1 MITSN
6 VASFIQE
13 RRKTVSKTAVSP
25 AAGQVPA
32 QPVPPQVPGA
42 AAGFRARR
50 RRPGMYA
57 LAVALIAAGGSGG
70 FLAFQ
75 ATGERTAVLA
85 VAHAVQAGDV
95 IKDADLIEAQV
106 QLDPALRP
114 VLAADRGKV
123 VGKRAAVA
131 LTAGSLLTQGQATT
145 RTLVK
150 AGERLVGIGLKA
162 SQMPATRLSPG
173 DRVLVV
179 ATPAEGQATED
190 GKRSEPLQIAARI
203 VKVGEKQA
211 ATGDTVV
218 DVAVPSQFGLVLAA
232 QAATGDVA
240 LVVDAPGGS

>member
-1 MITSN
+1 MS
-6 VASFIQE
+6 
-13 RRKTVSKTAVSP
+13 KTVVPPA

-32 QPVPPQVPGA
+32 QQAPPQIPGA
-42 AAGFRARR
+42 VVGFRARR

-57 LAVALIAAGGSGG
+57 LAIALIAAGGSGG

-75 ATGERTAVLA
+75 ATGERTPVLA
-85 VAHAVQAGDV
+85 VARGVQAGDV

-106 QLDPALRP
+106 QLDPALKP
-114 VLAADRGKV
+114 VLAAERDKV

-131 LTAGSLLTQGQATT
+131 LTPGSLLTQGQATS

-173 DRVLVV
+173 DKVLVV
-179 ATPAEGQATED
+179 ATPAEGQIAGED
-190 GKRSEPLQIAARI
+190 GKRPAPVEIAARI

-211 ATGDTVV
+211 TTGDTVV
-218 DVAVPSQFGLVLAA
+218 DVAVPSQFGSVLAA

-240 LVVDAPGGS
+240 LVVDSPGGS

>member
-1 MITSN
+1 M
-6 VASFIQE
+6 
-13 RRKTVSKTAVSP
+13 SKTAVPP

-32 QPVPPQVPGA
+32 QQGPPQIPGA
-42 AAGFRARR
+42 VVGFRARR

-57 LAVALIAAGGSGG
+57 LAIALIAAGGSGG

-75 ATGERTAVLA
+75 ATGERTPVLA
-85 VAHAVQAGDV
+85 VARPVQAGDV

-106 QLDPALRP
+106 QLDAALKP
-114 VLAADRGKV
+114 VLAAERDKV

-131 LTAGSLLTQGQATT
+131 LTPGSLLTQGQATS

-173 DRVLVV
+173 DKVLVV
-179 ATPAEGQATED
+179 ATPAEGQIAGED
-190 GKRSEPLQIAARI
+190 GKRPAPVEIAARI

-211 ATGDTVV
+211 TTGDTVV
-218 DVAVPSQFGLVLAA
+218 DVAVPSQFGAVLAA

-240 LVVDAPGGS
+240 LVVDSPGGS

>member
-1 MITSN
+1 M
-6 VASFIQE
+6 
-13 RRKTVSKTAVSP
+13 SKTAVSP

-32 QPVPPQVPGA
+32 QPVPPQIPGA

-75 ATGERTAVLA
+75 ATGERTPVLA

-106 QLDPALRP
+106 QLDPALKP
-114 VLAADRGKV
+114 VLAAERDKV

-131 LTAGSLLTQGQATT
+131 LTPGSLLTQGQATT

-150 AGERLVGIGLKA
+150 AGERLVGIGLKT

-173 DRVLVV
+173 DKVLVV
-179 ATPAEGQATED
+179 ATPSEGQTGAGED
-190 GKRSEPLQIAARI
+190 GKQKEPVQIAARI

-211 ATGDTVV
+211 TTGDTVV
-218 DVAVPSQFGLVLAA
+218 DVAVPSQFGPALAA

>member
-1 MITSN
+1 M
-6 VASFIQE
+6 
-13 RRKTVSKTAVSP
+13 SKTAVSP
-25 AAGQVPA
+25 AAGQLPA
-32 QPVPPQVPGA
+32 QPAPPQIPGA
-42 AAGFRARR
+42 TAGFRARR

-57 LAVALIAAGGSGG
+57 LAIALIAAGGSGG

-75 ATGERTAVLA
+75 ATGERTPVLA

-106 QLDPALRP
+106 QLDLALKP
-114 VLAADRGKV
+114 VLAADRDKV

-131 LTAGSLLTQGQATT
+131 LTPGSLLTQGQATT

-173 DRVLVV
+173 DKVLVV
-179 ATPAEGQATED
+179 ATPAEGQTAAGEG
-190 GKRSEPLQIAARI
+190 GKQPEPVQIAARI

-211 ATGDTVV
+211 TTGDTVV
-218 DVAVPSQFGLVLAA
+218 DVAVPSQFGPTLAA

>member
-1 MITSN
+1 M
-6 VASFIQE
+6 
-13 RRKTVSKTAVSP
+13 SKTAVSP

-42 AAGFRARR
+42 AVGFRARR

-85 VAHAVQAGDV
+85 VAHPVQAGDV

-123 VGKRAAVA
+123 VGRRAAVA

-179 ATPAEGQATED
+179 ATPAEGQAAAED
-190 GKRSEPLQIAARI
+190 GKRSEPVQIAARI

-218 DVAVPSQFGLVLAA
+218 DVAVPSQFGPVLAA

-240 LVVDAPGGS
+240 LVVDAPGRW

>member
-1 MITSN
+1 M
-6 VASFIQE
+6 
-13 RRKTVSKTAVSP
+13 SKTAVSP

-32 QPVPPQVPGA
+32 QSATPQIPGV

-57 LAVALIAAGGSGG
+57 LAVAMIAAGGSGG

-75 ATGERTAVLA
+75 ATGERTPVLA
-85 VAHAVQAGDV
+85 VAHTVQAGDV

-106 QLDPALRP
+106 QLDPALKP
-114 VLAADRGKV
+114 VLAADRDKV

-131 LTAGSLLTQGQATT
+131 LTPGSLLTQGQATT

-173 DRVLVV
+173 DKVLVV
-179 ATPAEGQATED
+179 ATPAEGQTPAED
-190 GKRSEPLQIAARI
+190 GKQPEPVQIAARI

-211 ATGDTVV
+211 TTGDTVV
-218 DVAVPSQFGLVLAA
+218 DVAVPSQFGPALAA